1 MYMSTVRS
9 SLRSYLTDTPCCL
22 KNVPS
27 VWGRNLTDRDYDT
40 FYFKSVSRSFFSKG
54 RPISF
59 GIKLNVNI

>member
-1 MYMSTVRS
+1 MSDCRRVRFRF
-9 SLRSYLTDTPCCL
+9 RSG
-22 KNVPS
+22 
-27 VWGRNLTDRDYDT
+27 GRNLTDRDYDT